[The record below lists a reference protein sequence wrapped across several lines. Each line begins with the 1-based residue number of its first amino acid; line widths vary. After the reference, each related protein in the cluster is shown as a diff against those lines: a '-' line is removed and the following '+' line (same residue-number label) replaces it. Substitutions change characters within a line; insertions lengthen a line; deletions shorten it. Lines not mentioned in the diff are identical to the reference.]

1 MASKLIDNIINYAIL
16 CFIEIISHIQ
26 IHVLNRFFV
35 VVFFTVFSQ
44 RKIINI
50 FLTHFAS
57 YLHLNKIIWCSIFIY
72 HQTG

>member
-35 VVFFTVFSQ
+35 VVFLQCFHKG
-44 RKIINI
+44 R
-50 FLTHFAS
+50 
-57 YLHLNKIIWCSIFIY
+57 
-72 HQTG
+72 